1 MNDKDEAF
9 LNAQTHHQPEV
20 DHPIETEIT
29 QSYIDYS
36 MSVIIS
42 RALPDTRDW
51 LKPVIRRILF
61 WMYQMNNVYNQK
73 HKKSARIV
81 WEVMWKY
88 HPHGDASI
96 YDAMVRLAQGWSMRY
111 PLVDGQGNF
120 WSIDWDGAAAMRYTE
135 ARLTKLAE
143 EMMDDIEQDT
153 VDWRLN
159 FDGTLKEPVM
169 LPTKFPNQ
177 LCNGTM
183 GIAVGMATNMAPHNL
198 NEVLD
203 ACHLLLEKE
212 GKKMMAKVID
222 ENWMEV
228 EKEVEYEVSIDE
240 IMEIIQWP
248 DFPTWW
254 TIFDKENIKEVYRKW
269 KGPIVVRWKTHTEVY
284 EDSHVIVIDE
294 IPYLVNK
301 SALVSKIG
309 ELVVDKK
316 IEWISDIRDESNK
329 NKNRIVLYLRK
340 GVNPDA
346 VLVQLY
352 KFTELQ
358 TNFNINNVS
367 LVDWWTQPRLL
378 NIKELLMEFVTF
390 RREVVRRRSAY
401 QLQKAKDR
409 LHILE
414 WLKRAIDIIDD
425 VIYTIRHSADKKE
438 AKDNLMS
445 KFEFSEEQAEY
456 ILQMRLQSLVWLEIQ
471 KIMDEIAEKQAQIA
485 ELTEI
490 LNNPFKLDEVVQS
503 EFDYMKQK
511 YGDERKTDVSDD
523 TSLLNLSGSI
533 KAIQAAADKIKEDV
547 ICWIGADYSMRVLYQ
562 SRIQTIPEE
571 TIDLIYT
578 HNQDRL
584 IVITDLWELVV
595 QRLKDFGQH
604 TMAKP
609 AVNLKNHFNL
619 RGKIV
624 FAKTLHYNYEYLTFL
639 TNQNNLKKIK
649 KELVLSFKKF
659 PTVIMNLGQ
668 WERIVKVEAVNDSDN
683 LWVITKQWWMLIFN
697 TAELRPMWKTAW
709 WVKAIE
715 LQEWDSIANMF
726 LYKDEPFILIHSS
739 KNAKLLS
746 MDDLKIWKRARK
758 WQVVMTG
765 NDELEGWLSIIEW
778 AVRLRF
784 DDGSMETLHS
794 NNIHLAE
801 PETPLVKISD
811 KAIAIAYRPWEEKDE
826 NRKYKEEKKK
836 NWPEEQENLFSIP
849 WVIPSVPVNVKEDE
863 KEEDIE
869 DEVDDVEE
877 NDDAEKESWEEGEE

>member
-1 MNDKDEAF
+1 MNDKDAAF

-20 DHPIETEIT
+20 EHPIEKEIT
-29 QSYIDYS
+29 QSFVDYS

-81 WEVMWKY
+81 GEVMWKY

-96 YDAMVRLAQGWSMRY
+96 YDAMVRLAQTWSMRY

-120 WSIDWDGAAAMRYTE
+120 GSIDWDGAAAMRYTE
-135 ARLTKLAE
+135 ARLTRLAE

-183 GIAVGMATNMAPHNL
+183 WIAVWMATNMAPHNL

-203 ACHLLLEKE
+203 ACHLLLQKE
-212 GKKMMAKVID
+212 WKKMMATVID
-222 ENWMEV
+222 ENGMEV
-228 EKEVEYEVSIDE
+228 EKEVEYSVSVDE
-240 IMEIIQWP
+240 IMEIIKGP
-248 DFPTWW
+248 DFPTGWV
-254 TIFDKENIKEVYRKW
+254 IFDRENIKEVYRKW
-269 KGPIVVRWKTHTEVY
+269 KGPIVVRGKTHTEVY

-367 LVDWWTQPRLL
+367 LVEWGTQPRLL
-378 NIKELLMEFVTF
+378 NIKELLMEFLTF
-390 RREVVRRRSAY
+390 RREVVRRRSEF

-425 VIYTIRHSADKKE
+425 VIYTIRHSVDKKE
-438 AKDNLMS
+438 AKDNLIL
-445 KFEFSEEQAEY
+445 KFQFSEEQAEY

-471 KIMDEIAEKQAQIA
+471 KVLDEIAEKQAKIA

-490 LNNPFKLDEVVQS
+490 LANPEKLDGVVQS

-511 YGDERKTDVSDD
+511 YGDERKTEVSDD
-523 TSLLNLSGSI
+523 TSLLNLSWSI
-533 KAIQAAADKIKEDV
+533 KAIQAAADRIKEDV
-547 ICWIGADYSMRVLYQ
+547 ICRIGADYSMRVLYQ

-578 HNQDRL
+578 HNQDRI
-584 IVITDLWELVV
+584 IVITDLGELVV
-595 QRLKDFGQH
+595 QRLKDFGSQ

-619 RGKIV
+619 KWKVV

-639 TNQNNLKKIK
+639 TNQNNIKKIK

-668 WERIVKVEAVNDSDN
+668 GEKIVKVEAVNDSDN
-683 LWVITKQWWMLIFN
+683 LWVITKQWWMLLFN
-697 TAELRPMWKTAW
+697 TADLRPMWKTAW

-715 LQEWDSIANMF
+715 LQEWDQVANMF
-726 LYKDEPFILIHSS
+726 LYKDEPFILIHSN

-746 MDDLKIWKRARK
+746 LDDLKIWKRAKK

-826 NRKYKEEKKK
+826 NRKYKDEKKK
-836 NWPEEQENLFSIP
+836 NWPEEQDNLFTIP
-849 WVIPSVPVNVKEDE
+849 GVVPSVPVNPEEENIEEVDEPEVRDNEAEDE
-863 KEEDIE
+863 FWGNEEE
-869 DEVDDVEE
+869 
-877 NDDAEKESWEEGEE
+877 